1 MYSVAVSD
9 DCRVIASASDDDD
22 CRVIASASYD
32 DSIQV
37 WNVPQ
42 DEVLQT
48 ILRGRTRSIT
58 CVALNED
65 GSRVVSGSLDGTVR
79 VWNVLDVKYGV
90 SAVEKKKERWVSA
103 LCTSVDRRVVVA
115 GYVAS
120 GISTW
125 DVETGRMK
133 EIGVS
138 GQRIGILSIAMSNDN
153 QYVVSGHS
161 NPTVR
166 VWNVS
171 TGRQVG
177 DVLCA
182 VIDAQCVQLRSV
194 MTAGGLYLPLTTRHF
209 VCGSCRAEWRL
220 GNCLLAMHLV

>member
-1 MYSVAVSD
+1 MAVSD

-65 GSRVVSGSLDGTVR
+65 GSRVVSGSSDGTIR
-79 VWNVLDVKYGV
+79 VCNALNTKDGV
-90 SAVEKKKERWVSA
+90 SAAEKKENRAAGA
-103 LCTSVDRRVVVA
+103 LCVSVDRKTVVA
-115 GYVAS
+115 GYDDG
-120 GISTW
+120 GISAW

-133 EIGVS
+133 EIGLP
-138 GQRIGILSIAMSNDN
+138 GQSRKISSISISKDK
-153 QYVVSGHS
+153 
-161 NPTVR
+161 
-166 VWNVS
+166 
-171 TGRQVG
+171 
-177 DVLCA
+177 
-182 VIDAQCVQLRSV
+182 
-194 MTAGGLYLPLTTRHF
+194 
-209 VCGSCRAEWRL
+209 
-220 GNCLLAMHLV
+220 